1 MPNSI
6 QLNIFNKKTIMK
18 KTIILASALFV
29 FMGVKAQ
36 DGVHFGLKG
45 GLNASNINVSDNLG
59 NNFDTKIGFNAG
71 LLAHIHAGKSFA
83 IQPEVYYSQ
92 EGTKITSTNPKTN
105 LNLGFINVPVLAQY
119 MFGNG
124 FRVEAGPQVGF
135 LINANSK
142 MKGSPSVDVKD
153 SYKTTSFSIPVG
165 AGYLTSFGLGFDA
178 RYNFG
183 ISDIAKDNSGNTIRS
198 NVFQFG
204 LFYQFSDTKMKK
216 ETK

>member
-1 MPNSI
+1 
-6 QLNIFNKKTIMK
+6 MK
-18 KTIILASALFV
+18 KTIILASALFI

-45 GLNASNINVSDNLG
+45 GLNASNINVSDNQG
-59 NNFDTKIGFNAG
+59 NHLDTKIGFNAG

-92 EGTKITSTNPKTN
+92 EGAKSTVSNIKSTF
-105 LNLGFINVPVLAQY
+105 NLGYINVPVLAQY

-135 LINANSK
+135 LINAK
-142 MKGSPSVDVKD
+142 DKVGSVSTDVKD

-183 ISDIAKDNSGNTIRS
+183 ISDIVKDNSGSAARS

>member
-1 MPNSI
+1 
-6 QLNIFNKKTIMK
+6 MK
-18 KTIILASALFV
+18 KTIILASALFI

-45 GLNASNINVSDNLG
+45 GLNASNINVSDNQG
-59 NNFDTKIGFNAG
+59 NHLDTKIGFNAG

-92 EGTKITSTNPKTN
+92 EGAKSTVSNIKSTF
-105 LNLGFINVPVLAQY
+105 NLGYINVPVLAQY

-124 FRVEAGPQVGF
+124 FRVEAGPQLGF
-135 LINANSK
+135 LINAK
-142 MKGSPSVDVKD
+142 DKVGSVSTDVKD

-183 ISDIAKDNSGNTIRS
+183 ISDIVKDNSGSAARS

-204 LFYQFSDTKMKK
+204 LFYQFSDSKMKK

>member
-1 MPNSI
+1 
-6 QLNIFNKKTIMK
+6 MK
-18 KTIILASALFV
+18 KTIILASALFI

-45 GLNASNINVSDNLG
+45 GLNASNINVSDNQG
-59 NNFDTKIGFNAG
+59 NHLDTKIGFNAG

-92 EGTKITSTNPKTN
+92 EGAKSTVSNIKSTF
-105 LNLGFINVPVLAQY
+105 NLGYINVPVLAQY

-135 LINANSK
+135 LINAK
-142 MKGSPSVDVKD
+142 DKVGSVSTDVKD

-183 ISDIAKDNSGNTIRS
+183 ISDIVKDNSGSAARS

-204 LFYQFSDTKMKK
+204 LFYQFSDSKMKK

>member
-1 MPNSI
+1 
-6 QLNIFNKKTIMK
+6 MK
-18 KTIILASALFV
+18 KTIILASALFI
-29 FMGVKAQ
+29 FLGTTKAQ
-36 DGVHFGLKG
+36 VHFGIKG
-45 GLNASNINVSDNLG
+45 GLNASNINVSDIPG
-59 NNFDTKIGFNAG
+59 SKYDTKIGFNAG
-71 LLAHIHAGKSFA
+71 LLAHIHAGTNFA

-92 EGTKITSTNPKTN
+92 EGTKIKPENNDPKTN
-105 LNLGFINVPVLAQY
+105 INLGYINVPVLAQY

-135 LINANSK
+135 LINARSK
-142 MKGSPSVDVKD
+142 TKGLPSVDDKEF
-153 SYKTTSFSIPVG
+153 YKTTSFSIPVG

-183 ISDIAKDNSGNTIRS
+183 ISDIVKDNSGSAARS